1 MSYTTAS
8 NYYNSIDTKFPV
20 KGQDNDSQGFR
31 DNWTNIYRSLKAIDD
46 RADNL
51 EKNAVLV
58 QNTTT
63 NFLGNTIQDVNL
75 RNYSSE
81 LYDNSEQY
89 GRIEID
95 YALANYQKIEVPQGD
110 HQIEIVNWPSSGKVG
125 LLTLEITPTGD
136 GTLNF
141 IDGISLGPEIN
152 PFAVNNDATY
162 IFDLWHEGGSETYFV
177 KNNNSLAYT
186 TSTTGTSGLFSTLY
200 IGDLNRADQRNKFTV
215 NTGTNTN
222 LATVVTRT
230 TSTTRKAN
238 LALVPNRISVTIP
251 TVSVSNPGWGEFTS
265 FSAGSIIDIAEGAK
279 FNIPNS
285 TTTFKVSTATSTV
298 LKITKDVGTY
308 DSSID
313 GAVLLTAATKVI
325 TFINPTFDLQ
335 DTVVTLAKTSAT
347 VATGTLT
354 NYIGNIYADRNRLE
368 VTFNNFGSNNTNTFI
383 ATTISTGTDVYN
395 YGPDLVNSSF
405 VHNILPFGT
414 VIMWFGPKSAVPTG
428 WSICDGTTYT
438 FPSNGTSWAGK
449 SFTKPNLS
457 NRFAVGANALEVEG
471 DKYVGP
477 NFVAPSSNIT
487 GTYATSG
494 GLADSIIPQHTHS
507 ASATFTGS
515 PLEDHT
521 HEAIVNDPGHL
532 HKFQNY
538 ELIDNGERD
547 NNRQAGENKLE
558 NNTELA
564 YTGITVEIDPPL
576 ESPVPEGTVS
586 VTVNDP
592 ANAQSVTGK
601 NIPPFT
607 ALHYIIKVS
616 GNPLSS
622 GIVLFNV

>member
-58 QNTTT
+58 ENTTT

-81 LYDNSEQY
+81 LYDHSELY
-89 GRIEID
+89 GRIEVD
-95 YALANYQKIEVPQGD
+95 YTLANYQKIEVPQGD
-110 HQIEIVNWPSSGKVG
+110 HQIEIINWPSSGKVG
-125 LLTLEITPTGD
+125 TLTLEITPTGD

-186 TSTTGTSGLFSTLY
+186 TSTTGTSGIFSTLY

-238 LALVPNRISVTIP
+238 LALVPHRVTVTP
-251 TVSVSNPGWGEFTS
+251 ASW
-265 FSAGSIIDIAEGAK
+265 SASGS
-279 FNIPNS
+279 PP
-285 TTTFKVSTATSTV
+285 TTFKYVFPAGEISEISPGATFNVSGTNVIYTVDSVTSTELFV
-298 LKITKDVGTY
+298 TPTTDYDKLSNVVINGKSMTCTNKI
-308 DSSID
+308 
-313 GAVLLTAATKVI
+313 
-325 TFINPTFDLQ
+325 FDLQ
-335 DTVVTLAKTSAT
+335 DTVMTLAKTSAT
-347 VATGTLT
+347 SVTGTLT

-368 VTFNNFGSNNTNTFI
+368 VTFDNFGNNNTNTFI

-395 YGPDLVNSSF
+395 DGLDLVNSSF

-414 VIMWFGPKSAVPTG
+414 VIMWFGPEANIPEG
-428 WSICDGTTYT
+428 WSLCDGTQYT
-438 FPSNGTSWAGK
+438 FPDNGKPWANK
-449 SFTKPNLS
+449 YFYKPNLI
-457 NRFAVGANALEVEG
+457 NRFAVGAEG
-471 DKYVGP
+471 DVYDTGNFVGP
-477 NFVAPSSNIT
+477 GSTIT
-487 GTYATSG
+487 GSSITTSSG
-494 GLADSIIPQHTHS
+494 WADTIVPEHSHT

-532 HKFQNY
+532 HKFQQF
-538 ELIDNGERD
+538 EVIPNGERD
-547 NNRQAGENKLE
+547 NNAQAGLDKLE
-558 NNTELA
+558 ANTELA
-564 YTGITVEIDPPL
+564 YSGITVDIDPPL
-576 ESPVPEGTVS
+576 ESPVPEGTIT

-592 ANAQSVTGK
+592 ANAESVTGR

-607 ALHYIIKVS
+607 ALFYIIKVS

-622 GIVLFNV
+622 GLV